1 MDRVA
6 LNKSVLQK
14 EREKLQLYRR
24 LLPSLDLK
32 RRQLAL
38 ELGRAKDDLAK
49 SQRAVR
55 EFIDKTVQQ
64 LPMLAEQS
72 INLSGFVRIE
82 SVRITEENLVGVRL
96 PRLQELTCTVDGY
109 SLLAEPHWV
118 DLLVE
123 RLKKVAE
130 LQIQVQI
137 YAERAKRIEYANR
150 RITQRINL
158 FEKILIPEALE
169 NIKRIQ
175 IFLGDAERAAVVRS
189 KISKAMHEKQRKKAL
204 RVQQTK

>member
-1 MDRVA
+1 VDRVA

-14 EREKLQLYRR
+14 EREKLQLYKR

-38 ELGRAKDDLAK
+38 ELGRAKDELAK
-49 SQRAVR
+49 GRQKVL
-55 EFIDKTVQQ
+55 EFIHQTVEQ
-64 LPMLAEQS
+64 LPMLADQDM
-72 INLSGFVRIE
+72 NLSGFVRIE
-82 SVRITEENLVGVRL
+82 SIQVAEENLVGVRL
-96 PRLQELTCTVDGY
+96 PILKEMTCTVNRY

-118 DLLVE
+118 DLLVD

-130 LQIQVQI
+130 LRIRVQVC
-137 YAERAKRIEYANR
+137 AERVKRIEYANR

-158 FEKILIPEALE
+158 FEKILIPEAQL

-189 KISKAMHEKQRKKAL
+189 KISKAMHEKQRRKTL
-204 RVQQTK
+204 QEQQPK